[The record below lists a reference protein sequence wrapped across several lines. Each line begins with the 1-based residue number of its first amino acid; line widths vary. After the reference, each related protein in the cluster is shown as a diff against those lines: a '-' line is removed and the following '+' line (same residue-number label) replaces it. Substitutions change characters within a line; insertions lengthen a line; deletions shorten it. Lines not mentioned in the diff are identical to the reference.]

1 MPKMSKLLPED
12 TVHIDIADWDTDGED
27 LKMVRTAV
35 FIDEQNVPVEL
46 EWDDS
51 DRNCTHF
58 IVRTGNRTGNSAI
71 ATARLTSEGQIGRM
85 AVLADYRGLGIGA
98 ALLENIIY
106 YAKQSGFNK
115 LWLHAQTRAV
125 VFYEKHDFISE
136 GDEFMDANIKHRA
149 MYKYLD

>member
-1 MPKMSKLLPED
+1 MSKLLPEH
-12 TVHIDIADWDTDGED
+12 TVDIDIADWDADGED

-71 ATARLTSEGQIGRM
+71 ATARLTPEGQIGRM
-85 AVLADYRGLGIGA
+85 AVLADYRGLGIGT
-98 ALLENIIY
+98 ALLDNIIA

-115 LWLHAQTRAV
+115 LWLHAQTQAV
-125 VFYEKHDFISE
+125 GFYEKHGFISE
-136 GDEFMDANIKHRA
+136 GDEFMDANIQHRA